1 MLRSQICQLVILSSL
16 SRFFRIIPVG
26 LERSSALR
34 VSKSRK
40 IFLELEDLLFNSIV
54 VLVCSFLLRTR
65 EFSSFFFFFFGLVLA
80 GVLFLK
86 NELTNAFL
94 FKFRDTDSSYLH
106 GSFVLGFPLVNESCL
121 VILGSL
127 LRKSVFAESCSVNLL
142 AKTNFFLANLQTH
155 RILYEPR
162 ILD

>member
-1 MLRSQICQLVILSSL
+1 MKGLLLFEFRRVVRSFSNWKISSLILSWFSFV
-16 SRFFRIIPVG
+16 RFF
-26 LERSSALR
+26 
-34 VSKSRK
+34 
-40 IFLELEDLLFNSIV
+40 FELE
-54 VLVCSFLLRTR
+54 
-65 EFSSFFFFFFGLVLA
+65 SSRVFFFFFGLVLA

-86 NELTNAFL
+86 NELTNAFI